1 MLYFFIIALIFW
13 TVLLINVYRAQTHL
27 QSLDSFQ
34 GTSDFYPKISIVI
47 AVKDGEIEIEET
59 LKRLLSFEYPN
70 YEVIAVND
78 RSKDKT
84 ELIIQNYSARF
95 SKLIGVH
102 IKVLP
107 AGWLGKVHA
116 LHQGVQKAT
125 GDYILFMD
133 ADIVIN
139 ELVLSS
145 SVNACRKN
153 NLDHLAVVPNF
164 IPGGYLLNVMTATS
178 TFLFTVS
185 ARPWLEIKD
194 RPLESTKGIGAYNF
208 IKRDS
213 FNKTEGFSWLKMD
226 VADDVALAQLIV
238 RNGGRSLLMKAGISG
253 PALSWYE
260 SFKALVHGL
269 EKNIVGGFTNYNW
282 FLVGVM
288 FFISLLALYV
298 PIFALFRYPMI
309 TLLFFIFNGGF
320 TYKIKSF
327 MKQSTLELFSFP
339 LGFAILGCILLR
351 SALICYK
358 NGGIKWSGTYY
369 PLKDLRE
376 GTRVKLGF

>member
-1 MLYFFIIALIFW
+1 MLYFFILALIVW

-27 QSLDSFQ
+27 LSLDKFQ
-34 GTSDFYPKISIVI
+34 RTIEDYPKISIVI
-47 AVKDGEIEIEET
+47 AVKDGEIEIEST
-59 LKRLLSFEYPN
+59 LKRLLSFKYPN

-84 ELIIQNYSARF
+84 EIIIQDYASRF
-95 SKLIGVH
+95 SQLIGVH

-107 AGWLGKVHA
+107 TGWLGKVHA
-116 LHQGVQKAT
+116 LHQGVQKAS
-125 GDYILFMD
+125 GEYILFMD
-133 ADIVIN
+133 ADIVID
-139 ELVLSS
+139 EQVISS
-145 SVNACRKN
+145 SVNACRQN
-153 NLDHLAVVPNF
+153 NLDHLAVVPDF
-164 IPGGYLLNVMTATS
+164 IPGSYLLNVMTATS

-185 ARPWLEIKD
+185 ARPWLDVAD

-208 IKRDS
+208 IRRDS
-213 FNKTEGFSWLKMD
+213 FIKTEGFTWLKMD

-238 RNGGRSLLMKAGISG
+238 RNGGRSLLMKAGSSG

-260 SFKALVHGL
+260 NFKALVYGL

-288 FFISLLALYV
+288 FSISLLTLYV
-298 PIFALFRYPMI
+298 PFGALFRYPMI
-309 TLLFFIFNGGF
+309 TLLFFIINGIF
-320 TYKIKSF
+320 VFKIKRY
-327 MKQSTLELFSFP
+327 MKQSSIELFSFP
-339 LGFAILGCILLR
+339 LGFALLGCILLR